1 VLFICYLNWTDQG
14 AREVKGVATRHE
26 NLKAEIAGLGG
37 RLVGGYVTKG
47 QYDVVLVLEM
57 PDDDAMTKLA
67 IGLAS
72 RGYVR
77 TTTARA
83 YLPVEFGKLAAAVS

>member
-1 VLFICYLNWTDQG
+1 MLFICYLNWTDQG
-14 AREVKGVATRHE
+14 ARAVKGVATRHE
-26 NLKAEIAGLGG
+26 NLNTEIAGLGG

-72 RGYVR
+72 RGNVR
-77 TTTARA
+77 TTTVRA
-83 YLPVEFGKLAAAVS
+83 YLPEDFGKLAAGVP

>member
-14 AREVKGVATRHE
+14 ARAVKGVATRHE
-26 NLKAEIAGLGG
+26 NLKTEIAGLGG

-67 IGLAS
+67 VGLGS
-72 RGYVR
+72 RGNVR
-77 TTTARA
+77 TTTVRA
-83 YLPVEFGKLAAAVS
+83 YLPEEFGKLAAQVP